1 MINKHF
7 SITQLIFFVLLFTL
21 YTEGVT
27 AQQEGQQTLFMF
39 NALTINPAVSGSR
52 DIPTLTLMTRNQ
64 WMGFKGAPVQQSLSF
79 HSPLFSKRLGFGVAL
94 SNRHIGIFSSQTA
107 SMAWSYSPI
116 RTKDFMLRIGLQGS
130 AKRLAF
136 DFETPDQAITIA
148 NERKLTTELNPRVL
162 GNFGMGVFML
172 YKESYLGFSVPY
184 YYSNILGV
192 NSETPT
198 TALGRPHYY
207 FMAGLKFPLLD
218 KVFWMPSGI
227 VKKVANAPWGLEA
240 NSSLVY
246 DDKITLGLSYRA
258 GKSNLEDIGESV
270 ALLTFYQVSNNWGI
284 GCAYDFNLS
293 PLKKYTTG
301 SFEAVMR
308 YDLKHSAMRLSNPRV
323 FF

>member
-1 MINKHF
+1 MNKHLH
-7 SITQLIFFVLLFTL
+7 ITKFILFFIILSL
-21 YTEGVT
+21 YTEGVL

-39 NALTINPAVSGSR
+39 NALPINPAVSGSR
-52 DIPTLTLMTRNQ
+52 DVPTMTLMTRNQ
-64 WMGFKGAPVQQSLSF
+64 WIGFKGAPVQQSLSF

-94 SNRHIGIFSSQTA
+94 SNRHIGIFNSQTA

-136 DFETPDQAITIA
+136 DFENPEQATTIA
-148 NERKLTTELNPRVL
+148 NERKSSNGLNPRVL
-162 GNFGMGVFML
+162 GNFGMGVFMM

-184 YYSNILGV
+184 YYSNILGI
-192 NSETPT
+192 NNETPT
-198 TALGRPHYY
+198 TALEKPHYY

-227 VKKVANAPWGLEA
+227 VKRVANAPWGVEV

-246 DDKITLGLSYRA
+246 DEKITLGLSYRA
-258 GKSNLEDIGESV
+258 GKTNLEDIGESV
-270 ALLTFYQVSNNWGI
+270 DLLVFFQINNKCGI

-293 PLKKYTTG
+293 PLRKYTVG